1 MMSGMRAPEPAP
13 HNTSNGMEKAAA
25 AAAAAKRKADA
36 AAWNESHKTP
46 KMGRSK
52 SSTSPPSAE
61 GAILYQAFAGALHSF
76 SRHAHLRHTVQPGRR
91 DAFSSA
97 CECSTVPH
105 TSTARSGRAGL
116 MKIVVSLYR
125 ERDVLTAVSC
135 LLRWPTT
142 TAQHTHLTCNLAC
155 WYSMC
160 GRCT

>member
-1 MMSGMRAPEPAP
+1 MYDVLIDPEKRTKYDVDLAAQRAKARMMSGMRAPEPAP

-76 SRHAHLRHTVQPGRR
+76 SRHARLRHTVQPGRR
-91 DAFSSA
+91 F
-97 CECSTVPH
+97 
-105 TSTARSGRAGL
+105 
-116 MKIVVSLYR
+116 
-125 ERDVLTAVSC
+125 
-135 LLRWPTT
+135 
-142 TAQHTHLTCNLAC
+142 
-155 WYSMC
+155 
-160 GRCT
+160 